1 MCVEDVVVAVELVD
15 GVKLDGVILNG
26 VVLDGLPLPN
36 VLLVATSLF
45 VSPKLL
51 VSVVLVEIE
60 LLPDIVCVVVYAYE
74 VVIREVP
81 PVASVEVIVDETS
94 VTTVAVRVDWPT

>member
-1 MCVEDVVVAVELVD
+1 MELVD
-15 GVKLDGVILNG
+15 GVKLDGVTLNG

-45 VSPKLL
+45 VSSKLL
-51 VSVVLVEIE
+51 ASVVLVEIA
-60 LLPDIVCVVVYAYE
+60 LLVPDIVCVVVYAYE

-94 VTTVAVRVDWPT
+94 VTRVAVRVDWPT